1 LTLSLLID
9 KRYRDEKDSV
19 ATRAHIRRYVM
30 AWEIFGRS
38 ISKVG
43 VIGSGNIGPDIA
55 LYFSK
60 VLHKQGVPVI
70 VVDIAEKAL
79 KSGEARV
86 KGKIGRGIKTG
97 AFKEEEAESMI
108 SNLSWTSDYSEL
120 SGADLVLE
128 AATEDV
134 NIKKKIFA
142 ELEKVCPEAAIL
154 ASNSSH
160 MEPEVIFEGAK
171 NKERCLVVHYFFPAE
186 RSIIVEV
193 VPGKD
198 TASEITDFLM
208 RFYEEIGKAPIQVK
222 SRFGYAVDPIFE
234 GIFLAS
240 LLLVD
245 EGVGTVRQ
253 VNAMAQRALGL
264 GVGPFTAMNLTGGNP
279 ITQHGLTEMH
289 DKIGPWFHC
298 PDSLNRQ
305 VKLGKWWDT
314 GMIGEDVSYSENV
327 FKIVSDRVRGAYFG
341 LVCEILDSGISNI
354 GDLEMAVENA
364 LVVDPPFQM
373 MNSVGVDKAL
383 ELVRAYAEEWPDF
396 IVPEVLVKQAESGEP
411 WDIPMVFREDRDD
424 IAVVTIR
431 RPNTLNALNPMVMS
445 QLSSVFT
452 EIKEDNKIKGA
463 VLTGFGIKAFVSGAD
478 INEIARVKTPENLE
492 SFALRGQ
499 ETLNLIENLGKPVI
513 CALNGLAFGGGNE
526 LAMACTARIAKK
538 GLKVLAGQ
546 PEPKL
551 GIIPGFGGSQRLPRI
566 VGLYK
571 AWPILRTGNP
581 VSSEE
586 ALNIGLIQEE
596 IEGDIKEESVAF
608 AKKVVSGEL
617 KIPPI
622 KKEPIDVPD
631 PLPEVDIGHLSRRID
646 ELLEKAALGGARMTL
661 EEGLKHEAKIL
672 GECLRTK
679 DMRIGMETFI
689 KFGAKKNARF
699 SHA

>member
-1 LTLSLLID
+1 
-9 KRYRDEKDSV
+9 
-19 ATRAHIRRYVM
+19 M

-60 VLHKQGVPVI
+60 VLHRYGVPVV

-86 KGKIGRGIKTG
+86 KGKIGRGVKTG
-97 AFKEEEAESMI
+97 AFKQDEAESMI
-108 SNLSWTSDYSEL
+108 SNLLWTSDYSEL

-134 NIKKKIFA
+134 GIKKKIFA
-142 ELEKVCPEAAIL
+142 ELEKVCPDTAIL

-160 MEPEVIFEGAK
+160 MEPELIFEEAK
-171 NKERCLVVHYFFPAE
+171 NNERCLVIHYFFPAE

-198 TASEITDFLM
+198 TASEVTDFLM

-222 SRFGYAVDPIFE
+222 SRFGYAIDPIFE

-240 LLLVD
+240 VLLVD
-245 EGVGTVRQ
+245 KGVGTVKQ
-253 VNAMAQRALGL
+253 VDAMVQRALGL
-264 GVGPFTAMNLTGGNP
+264 GVGPFMAMNLTGGNP
-279 ITQHGLTEMH
+279 ITQHGLSEMH

-298 PDSLNRQ
+298 PDTLSRQ
-305 VKLGKWWDT
+305 VKSGKWWDT
-314 GMIGEDVSYSENV
+314 TMRGEDVSYSESA

-341 LVCEILDSGISNI
+341 LVCEILGSGISNI

-364 LVVDPPFQM
+364 LVVNPPFQM
-373 MNSVGVDKAL
+373 MNKIGVENAL
-383 ELVRAYAEEWPDF
+383 QLVRSYAKEWPDF
-396 IVPEVLVKQAESGEP
+396 IVPEVLVKQAESGKP

-424 IAVVTIR
+424 VALVTIR
-431 RPNTLNALNPMVMS
+431 RPKTLNALNPMVMS
-445 QLSSVFT
+445 QLSRIFT
-452 EIKEDNKIKGA
+452 EVKEDNKIKGA

-478 INEIARVKTPENLE
+478 INEIARIKTPEDLE
-492 SFALRGQ
+492 FFALKGQ

-526 LAMACTARIAKK
+526 LAMACTTRIARK
-538 GLKVLAGQ
+538 GLRILAGQ

-566 VGLYK
+566 VGLSN

-581 VSSEE
+581 ISSEE
-586 ALNIGLIQEE
+586 ALKIGLIQEE

-617 KIPPI
+617 SIPPI
-622 KKEPIDVPD
+622 KREPIEVPD
-631 PLPEVDIGHLSRRID
+631 SLPELDIGHLSRKTD
-646 ELLEKAALGGARMTL
+646 DLLQKATLEGAKMTL
-661 EEGLKHEAKIL
+661 EEGLKHEARTL
-672 GECLRTK
+672 GECLKTK
-679 DMRIGMETFI
+679 DMRIGMETFM
-689 KFGAKKNARF
+689 KFGAKKDAAF

>member
-1 LTLSLLID
+1 
-9 KRYRDEKDSV
+9 
-19 ATRAHIRRYVM
+19 M

-60 VLHKQGVPVI
+60 VLHRHGVPVV

-86 KGKIGRGIKTG
+86 KGKIGRGVRAG
-97 AFKEEEAESMI
+97 AFKKDEAESMM

-134 NIKKKIFA
+134 GIKKKIFA
-142 ELEKVCPEAAIL
+142 ELEKVCPKTAIF

-160 MEPEVIFEGAK
+160 MEPEVIFEEAK
-171 NKERCLVVHYFFPAE
+171 NKERCLVIHYFFPAE

-198 TASEITDFLM
+198 TAFEITDFLM

-222 SRFGYAVDPIFE
+222 SRFGYAIDPIFE
-234 GIFLAS
+234 GIFLAA

-245 EGVGTVRQ
+245 KGVGTVRQ

-279 ITQHGLTEMH
+279 ITQHGLSEMH
-289 DKIGPWFHC
+289 NKIGPWFHC
-298 PDSLNRQ
+298 PDTLNRQ
-305 VKLGKWWDT
+305 VKSGKWWNT
-314 GMIGEDVSYSENV
+314 GMIGEDVSYSENA
-327 FKIVSDRVRGAYFG
+327 FKAVSDRVRAAYFG
-341 LVCEILDSGISNI
+341 LVCEILDSGIANI

-364 LVVDPPFQM
+364 LVVNPPFQM
-373 MNSVGVDKAL
+373 MNKIGVDKAI
-383 ELVRAYAEEWPDF
+383 ELVRAYAKEWPDF
-396 IVPEVLVKQAESGEP
+396 IVPEVLAKQAGSGKP

-424 IAVVTIR
+424 VALVTIR
-431 RPNTLNALNPMVMS
+431 RPKTLNALNSMVMS
-445 QLSSVFT
+445 QLSSIFT
-452 EIKEDNKIKGA
+452 EIKEDNRIKGA
-463 VLTGFGIKAFVSGAD
+463 VLTGFGVKAFVSGAD
-478 INEIARVKTPENLE
+478 INEIARVKIPENLE
-492 SFALRGQ
+492 SFALNGQ

-546 PEPKL
+546 PEPKI

-566 VGLYK
+566 VGLLK

-581 VSSEE
+581 ISSEE
-586 ALNIGLIQEE
+586 ALKIGLIQEE
-596 IEGDIKEESVAF
+596 IEGDIKEKGVAF

-617 KIPPI
+617 NIPPI
-622 KKEPIDVPD
+622 KKEPIEVPD
-631 PLPEVDIGHLSRRID
+631 SLPEVN
-646 ELLEKAALGGARMTL
+646 T
-661 EEGLKHEAKIL
+661 
-672 GECLRTK
+672 
-679 DMRIGMETFI
+679 
-689 KFGAKKNARF
+689 
-699 SHA
+699 